1 MLNYLRR
8 FFEFLWTIAFGW
20 IWLVQSINT
29 SSSAR
34 HQEKDKSWTLQ
45 ILCVEDSWE
54 TNSLLWKITILI
66 GKSTI
71 NGPFFAY
78 QRVIKKTCKMEKV
91 FHMQTTRDF
100 FIPRNRVKPKS
111 AMAIN
116 PTDRLTGHVDCD
128 YADVCSQA
136 VSGGW
141 GNDAH
146 NTYL

>member
-1 MLNYLRR
+1 MVVQYFAAENRHLDALD
-8 FFEFLWTIAFGW
+8 FSSFVDDTFGW

-91 FHMQTTRDF
+91 FHMQTTRTSSF
-100 FIPRNRVKPKS
+100 LG
-111 AMAIN
+111 
-116 PTDRLTGHVDCD
+116 TE
-128 YADVCSQA
+128 
-136 VSGGW
+136 
-141 GNDAH
+141 
-146 NTYL
+146 